1 MKRALWPV
9 LMVLL
14 FAGCVTASSTR
25 LDSQVYPPIHPDQVT
40 IYLDEADI
48 PGEYE
53 KVALITLRGNYQAT
67 DEAKMFRKARKE
79 AAKLG
84 ANGVLVQEVR
94 DPSTGAKVAAALIG
108 VGGDRKGE
116 VIAIYVPPA
125 D

>member
-1 MKRALWPV
+1 MKRLMWPLFLV
-9 LMVLL
+9 LM
-14 FAGCVTASSTR
+14 FTGCVTASSTK
-25 LDSQVYPPIHPDQVT
+25 LDSQDYPPIHPDQVT

-48 PGEYE
+48 PGEYK
-53 KVALITLRGNYQAT
+53 KVALINLRGNYQAT

-79 AAKLG
+79 AAKMG
-84 ANGVLVQEVR
+84 ANGVLVQKVK

-116 VIAIYVPPA
+116 VIAIYIPPA